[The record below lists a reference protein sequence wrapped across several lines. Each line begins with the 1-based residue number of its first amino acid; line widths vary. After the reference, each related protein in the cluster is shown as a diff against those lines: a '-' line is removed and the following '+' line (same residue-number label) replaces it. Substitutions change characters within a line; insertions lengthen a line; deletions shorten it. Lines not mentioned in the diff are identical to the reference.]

1 MCIKQSPL
9 ILFLCVQLLPPA
21 AYKLNAKLAQLFSLN
36 RVNTISPSFLLLNQL
51 IKFSLFHCCLYLLQ
65 CANQLWLTSQF
76 KSILTLCQ
84 CLWLAA
90 IEGDELD
97 GAIGF
102 HTPPTLDTFTTLNE
116 SHLTFTVSNALGF
129 GRLIGTVLCQ
139 LYLLSQLGLTTC
151 VDDEGVNCVG
161 CL

>member
-65 CANQLWLTSQF
+65 CANQFSFTGYF
-76 KSILTLCQ
+76 NRILPLCQ
-84 CLWLAA
+84 FEWLAA
-90 IEGDELD
+90 IADGELD

-116 SHLTFTVSNALGF
+116 SHLTFTVSNVLGF
-129 GRLIGTVLCQ
+129 W
-139 LYLLSQLGLTTC
+139 
-151 VDDEGVNCVG
+151 
-161 CL
+161 